1 MTRQCLKIRQI
12 AGRARPFI
20 ASQAPRGT
28 CSQSYPQ
35 KVGIGN
41 FHAKVLFFLT
51 RMNRPCLTISGG
63 LRVNSYKANKDNE
76 LKILVYLTDMRTRPI
91 VFLWE
96 ELTPRGNMVHQGI
109 ER

>member
-1 MTRQCLKIRQI
+1 MPR
-12 AGRARPFI
+12 FI
-20 ASQAPRGT
+20 
-28 CSQSYPQ
+28 
-35 KVGIGN
+35 
-41 FHAKVLFFLT
+41 FLT
-51 RMNRPCLTISGG
+51 RMNRPCLTILGG
-63 LRVNSYKANKDNE
+63 LRVNSYKVNKDNE